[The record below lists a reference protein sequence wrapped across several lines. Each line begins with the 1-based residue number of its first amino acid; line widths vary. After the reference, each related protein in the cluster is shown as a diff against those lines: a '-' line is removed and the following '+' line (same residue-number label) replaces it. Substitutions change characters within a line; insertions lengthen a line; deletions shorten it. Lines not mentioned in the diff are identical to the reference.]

1 MSGII
6 DSVKSAVGAQQEFP
20 GPKSFKAET
29 QVDRNVGI
37 EADIKGPQP
46 IYEQETDNGL
56 KPYKGAEK
64 MVGKN
69 TIITGGDSGIGRA
82 AADCYAAEGANVA
95 IIYLPEEE
103 KDAQETKRMVEARGT
118 KCLLIPQVR
127 HRPIFFTAGSPS
139 LTTRPSFAGHS

>member
-6 DSVKSAVGAQQEFP
+6 DSVKSTVTGGAKEFP
-20 GPKSFKAET
+20 GPKSYKAET

-37 EADIKGPQP
+37 EDDIEGPKP

-103 KDAQETKRMVEARGT
+103 VDAQETKRMVEARGT
-118 KCLLIPQVR
+118 KCLLIPQVGR
-127 HRPIFFTAGSPS
+127 RLHVCS
-139 LTTRPSFAGHS
+139 LTSGHRR

>member
-1 MSGII
+1 MSGIV
-6 DSVKSAVGAQQEFP
+6 DSVKSTLTGGASEFP

-37 EADIKGPQP
+37 ENDIEGPKP

-103 KDAQETKRMVEARGT
+103 TDAQETKRMVEARGT
-118 KCLLIPQVR
+118 KCLLIPQV
-127 HRPIFFTAGSPS
+127 GSHPAVCF
-139 LTTRPSFAGHS
+139 LGPDEFC